1 MLTKLYKWLLS
12 WAERP
17 GAVPVLGAVSFAES
31 SIFPIPPDPLLMALC
46 LGKPSRSYYYALIT
60 SVSSIL
66 GGMLGYLIGYFLWT
80 QLGGWF
86 FAHVPGV
93 TEAGFERIGQAYH
106 SYDFWAVFA
115 AGFSPIPY
123 KLFTL
128 AGGVFKINFLV
139 FVLASAISRSA
150 RFFLVAFLLKKYGP
164 SMQGF
169 IERNL
174 GWLSLAFV
182 ILLGAGFLI
191 LRS

>member
-12 WAERP
+12 WADRP

-46 LGKPSRSYYYALIT
+46 LGKPSRSYYYALVT

-93 TEAGFERIGQAYH
+93 TEAGFDRAREPLVSGIG
-106 SYDFWAVFA
+106 A
-115 AGFSPIPY
+115 AIGKLYRAAPRTSSCPGGRKTY
-123 KLFTL
+123 K
-128 AGGVFKINFLV
+128 N
-139 FVLASAISRSA
+139 
-150 RFFLVAFLLKKYGP
+150 
-164 SMQGF
+164 Q
-169 IERNL
+169 
-174 GWLSLAFV
+174 
-182 ILLGAGFLI
+182 
-191 LRS
+191 